1 MNLYV
6 IINFRGLNVNTYGLL
21 FQGRTGFFTGPEK
34 FSERHPLSETE
45 PKAVVEIVDKGG
57 IEFVKFDFKP

>member
-21 FQGRTGFFTGPEK
+21 FQGRTGFLTIRK
-34 FSERHPLSETE
+34 SSQSITLSL
-45 PKAVVEIVDKGG
+45 
-57 IEFVKFDFKP
+57 KPNRKLLSR